1 MSRFFRV
8 ACAALL
14 GLLVSCS
21 EDDVPLTQIVVV
33 VDSDFSG
40 LTRFEADIVGFEE
53 PTTVKANL
61 EDEPLPRRFSLVHD
75 GGALGPMAVTV
86 RAYTDDSDEPILVEP
101 RSDMFF
107 EPGRTLLLKVDLLA
121 ACVALD
127 CPEACI
133 APGKCVSSEDAAV
146 LEPWSGDPDQL
157 GVGGP
162 LDAGMDSGMNMMPD
176 GSMEEAGMT
185 MDSGTDAEPLPDSDV
200 PGDAEIDAAP
210 DTGERDAEIDSGE
223 DAIVPDPTWPYVPSN
238 VDVDEEG
245 PLAGLDRTDIALDC
259 GGDAIIN
266 STDPPSLTGFCD
278 VAPDFTVIDQLGAG
292 GEVLVVVMSSLSID
306 ATSTL
311 KLEGSRPIVLL
322 VEGDATIAGTI
333 DASAQGNV
341 PGPGGSNETVCG
353 ASTGITGSP
362 GATSGMTSLGS
373 GGGSGGGFG
382 SAGSLG
388 AASGSGMTV
397 PSVAGGVAAA
407 VDPALSPLRGGCRG
421 GLGGA
426 KSVGVHASPGAG
438 GGAVQLSVA
447 DRLSLSGVIHAGGGG
462 GAPGVSSL
470 SGGGGGGS
478 GGAILIEADS
488 ISIDAGAVIA
498 ANGGAGGGGQ
508 SQNTLDSTAG
518 GNGAASASSALG
530 GTGTTTGGDGGR
542 GAALAS
548 AATNGGGGTVGGTC
562 GFPVSLNC
570 HYGGGG
576 GGAGGVGR
584 IRIVG
589 ATECVVPGTI
599 SPVPSV
605 RCASCS
611 SACAEPPDFS
621 CLPRTFDAKLYYV
634 CASEQTWD
642 DARVLCQASS
652 LELATIESAPE
663 DIWLY
668 AESPT
673 NTWIGAYD
681 LDDDDDWHWSAGDVA
696 FWSGD
701 DSGDPVGGA
710 YEGWRSTEPNGT
722 GDCARITADG
732 WADADCDDTLPFI
745 CE

>member
-1 MSRFFRV
+1 MSRFFRF
-8 ACAALL
+8 ACATLIAL
-14 GLLVSCS
+14 VASCS
-21 EDDVPLTQIVVV
+21 EADVPLTQIVVV
-33 VDSDFSG
+33 IDSDFSG
-40 LTRFEADIVGFEE
+40 LTRFEADVRGFEK
-53 PTTVKANL
+53 PTTVKENL

-75 GGALGPMAVTV
+75 GGPLGPMEVIV

-121 ACVALD
+121 VCVALD

-133 APGKCVSSEDAAV
+133 APGKCVSSKDAAELV
-146 LEPWSGDPDQL
+146 PWSGDPDDL

-185 MDSGTDAEPLPDSDV
+185 MDSGMDAEPLPDSDV
-200 PGDAEIDAAP
+200 PDDAEVDAAP
-210 DTGERDAEIDSGE
+210 DTGEPDAEQDSGE
-223 DAIVPDPTWPYVPSN
+223 DAIVPEPTWPYVPSN
-238 VDVDEEG
+238 VDVDEDG
-245 PLAGLDRTDIALDC
+245 PLAGLDRNDIALDC
-259 GGDAIIN
+259 GSDALIN
-266 STDPPSLTGFCD
+266 STDPPSVTGFCD
-278 VAPDFTVIDQLGAG
+278 AAPDFAVVEQLGG
-292 GEVLVVVMSSLSID
+292 GGQVLVVVMSSLSID

-322 VEGDATIAGTI
+322 VEGDATIAGAI

-353 ASTGITGSP
+353 ASTGLTGSAGAIS
-362 GATSGMTSLGS
+362 GATDIGS

-382 SAGSLG
+382 SAGSTG
-388 AASGSGMTV
+388 AASGLGMAV
-397 PSVAGGVAAA
+397 PLVAGGVAAA
-407 VDPALSPLRGGCRG
+407 PDPDLSPLRGGCRG

-426 KSVGVHASPGAG
+426 KTAGVHASPGAG
-438 GGAVQLSVA
+438 GGAMQLSVA
-447 DRLSLSGVIHAGGGG
+447 GRLQLSGVINAGGGG
-462 GAPGVSSL
+462 GGPGASNL
-470 SGGGGGGS
+470 AGGGGGGS
-478 GGAILIEADS
+478 GGAILVEADVLA
-488 ISIDAGAVIA
+488 IDPSAVIA

-508 SQNTLDSTAG
+508 PQTTFDSTAG
-518 GNGAASASSALG
+518 GNGAASASGAVG
-530 GTGTTTGGDGGR
+530 GTGITTGGDGGR

-562 GFPVSLNC
+562 GFPVSVNC

-589 ATECVVPGTI
+589 ATECAVPGTI

-605 RCASCS
+605 GCESCS
-611 SACAEPPDFS
+611 SPCAESPDFS
-621 CLPRTFDAKLYYV
+621 CAPRTFDTKLYYV
-634 CASEQTWD
+634 CSSEQTWD
-642 DARVLCQASS
+642 DARALCQASS
-652 LELATIESAPE
+652 LELVKIDSAPE
-663 DIWLY
+663 DAWLY
-668 AESPT
+668 TQSPT
-673 NTWIGAYD
+673 DTWIGAYD
-681 LDDDDDWHWSAGDVA
+681 LDDNDDWHWSAGDVA

-701 DSGDPVGGA
+701 ESGDPVDAA
-710 YEGWRSTEPNGT
+710 YEGWRSSEPNGT
-722 GDCARITADG
+722 GDCARTTADG